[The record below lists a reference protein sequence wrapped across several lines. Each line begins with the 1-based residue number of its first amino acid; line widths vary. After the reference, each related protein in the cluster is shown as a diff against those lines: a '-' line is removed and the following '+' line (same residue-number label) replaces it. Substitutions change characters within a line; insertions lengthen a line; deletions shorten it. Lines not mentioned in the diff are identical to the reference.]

1 MCNRFR
7 KVKTKE
13 NLSLIFNARP
23 LLDRPEPRDELYPKY
38 PAAVIR
44 KEAGE
49 RVLDVMPWGIPL
61 SMKGKSGQPLA
72 PKAVFDALHASV
84 FLPVLDAFAPYDL
97 ETEPVPYLVEE
108 VTFPSGDHTLAGT
121 LTLPSAPGP
130 HPAMRLAS
138 WGSSGDPVA

>member
-7 KVKTKE
+7 QVKTKE

-38 PAAVIR
+38 PGAIIR

-61 SMKGKSGQPLA
+61 GMKGKHGQPLA
-72 PKAVFDALHASV
+72 PK
-84 FLPVLDAFAPYDL
+84 PVTNVRNL
-97 ETEPVPYLVEE
+97 
-108 VTFPSGDHTLAGT
+108 
-121 LTLPSAPGP
+121 
-130 HPAMRLAS
+130 
-138 WGSSGDPVA
+138 SSGFWKSTIARTDWCWRDDGVELNCAMVKSGTALRWPKYDRERRLCT